1 MVKYIIYNPFSGSEQ
16 YKKLIER
23 ISAENDNTKIIS
35 IDDMN
40 GYEAFFGGLAPDDE
54 VMICGGDGTVNHF
67 INETNGIEIKN
78 KVYYIPVGTG
88 NDFARDIGFS
98 GGEGEMI
105 CMDKYIKHLPK
116 VSVKGKE
123 YRFINNVGFGI
134 DGYCCEEGDK
144 IRENNEKNGTKKRI
158 NYTTI
163 AIKGLLR
170 YFKPR
175 NAVVSVDGKE
185 YSFKKVWLAAAMNGR
200 YYGGGMMAAPKQN
213 RLDEKKI
220 SLVVFHRVQK
230 FHALMI
236 FPTLFKGTHVKYTK
250 YITILEGSD
259 IRVSFDRPT
268 PLQIDGETIRDV
280 LSYTASK

>member
-1 MVKYIIYNPFSGSEQ
+1 MVRYIVYNPFSGSEQ

-23 ISAENDNTKIIS
+23 LGNENENSKIIS
-35 IDDMN
+35 LDDMS
-40 GYEAFFGGLAPDDE
+40 GYKAFFSGLEADDE
-54 VMICGGDGTVNHF
+54 VMICGGDGTINHF

-98 GGEGEMI
+98 GSDGDMI
-105 CMDKYIKHLPK
+105 CMDKYIEHLPTAN
-116 VSVKGKE
+116 VKGKE

-144 IRENNEKNGTKKRI
+144 IRESNEKNGTKKRI

-185 YSFKKVWLAAAMNGR
+185 YRFEKVWLAAAMNGR
-200 YYGGGMMAAPKQN
+200 YYGGGMMAAPAQN
-213 RLDEKKI
+213 RLDKKI
-220 SLVVFHRVQK
+220 SLVVFHRVHK
-230 FHALMI
+230 LHALMI
-236 FPTLFKGTHVKYTK
+236 FPSLFKGTHVKYTK

-259 IRVSFDRPT
+259 IKVSFDRPT
-268 PLQIDGETIRDV
+268 PLQIDGETVRGV
-280 LSYTASK
+280 TSYTANK